1 MAYID
6 RITHMNLVT
15 VITNPR
21 SGYSGNVLY
30 EGAWIEGMFLLKKV
44 TTLTTEILTIDDNKM
59 ADWLEDYATAHDT
72 DVVLVTLGG
81 GEFEPRARYLENPAQ
96 LELWGKNYDRT
107 RTTRTR
113 CLQL

>member
-6 RITHMNLVT
+6 KLTHMNLVT

-30 EGAWIEGMFLLKKV
+30 EGAWIEGVFLLKKV
-44 TTLTTEILTIDDNKM
+44 TSLTTEILTIDDTKM
-59 ADWLEDYATAHDT
+59 SDWLDDYATTHNT

-81 GEFEPRARYLENPAQ
+81 GEFEPRT
-96 LELWGKNYDRT
+96 K
-107 RTTRTR
+107 
-113 CLQL
+113 CLD